1 MKNIFLI
8 LCISLVSLASA
19 TPIVSDVLVRQMWP
33 WEKKIRVTCTIG
45 GVTVGHEARLRI
57 TAYRG
62 ETFLGEIPDAALS
75 GDAWALFGGAGRKT
89 VWVDPSKT
97 DLLPSE
103 GAVDDLRIVVQAE
116 DVGTVLYKVVDLT
129 KEAGEAGQQVCV
141 SEKDL
146 NAGLYG
152 ACETN
157 PISGIASI
165 VWTTPA
171 AEYESYAG
179 SKLVLRRVASGSF
192 MMGENLS
199 SSVTLSEYWIGIFPI
214 TFQQLANVTGA
225 SAGSMP
231 YKSSGEC
238 NYDLCRG
245 SVDTGCVWPE
255 SGHAVAS
262 ESLIAQF
269 RAKTGLNGLDLPTEA
284 QWEWVCCAGTTTTYY
299 NNTDDGSTLT
309 ELAWYSE
316 NSGNMLHRPGRK
328 LPNAWGFYDMIG
340 NIWEFVR
347 DWYSGTAVGLDSGWE
362 PAGMLSAGR
371 VFRLVRG
378 GAYTSG
384 ADNCSN
390 YSRTGDDKT
399 APAPSVRGS
408 IYGFRVVQVGW

>member
-1 MKNIFLI
+1 MKNIFLV
-8 LCISLVSLASA
+8 LCIPLASLAIA
-19 TPIVSDVLVRQMWP
+19 APVVSDVLVRQMWP
-33 WEKKIRVTCTIG
+33 WEKRIRVTCTIG
-45 GVTVGHEARLRI
+45 GVTDGHEARLRI

-75 GDAWALFGGAGRKT
+75 GDVWALFGGAGRKT

-103 GAVDDLRIVVQAE
+103 GAVEDLRIVVQAE

-192 MMGENLS
+192 MMGERLS
-199 SSVTLSEYWIGIFPI
+199 SPVSLSAYWIGIFPI

-255 SGHAVAS
+255 SGHTVAS
-262 ESLIAQF
+262 ESLVAQF

-284 QWEWVCCAGTTTTYY
+284 QWEYACRAGTTTKYFY
-299 NNTDDGSTLT
+299 NSDNDADLKDYAVYGGEAFTRVGLKKPNAFGVYDMLGGNWEWVLDWVADALPSGDDPVGAATVRGTTTRRYKRGGAAASG
-309 ELAWYSE
+309 
-316 NSGNMLHRPGRK
+316 SGNCTSFRRLND
-328 LPNAWGFYDMIG
+328 PNCTPDNTSSF
-340 NIWEFVR
+340 N
-347 DWYSGTAVGLDSGWE
+347 S
-362 PAGMLSAGR
+362 
-371 VFRLVRG
+371 FRLVLNG
-378 GAYTSG
+378 L
-384 ADNCSN
+384 
-390 YSRTGDDKT
+390 
-399 APAPSVRGS
+399 
-408 IYGFRVVQVGW
+408 